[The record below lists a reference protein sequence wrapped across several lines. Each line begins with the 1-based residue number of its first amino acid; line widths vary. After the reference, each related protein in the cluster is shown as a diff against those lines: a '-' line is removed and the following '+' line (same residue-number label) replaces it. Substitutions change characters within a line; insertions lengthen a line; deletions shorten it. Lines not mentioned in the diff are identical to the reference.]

1 MEFSGS
7 RFIVIEGKW
16 VCEVMEAKGS
26 KEFGHFIDRCK
37 LVDLPLLG
45 KKFTW
50 IGPDNKRSKLDR
62 FLLEEEW
69 LVQLKDL
76 QQQGL
81 NKTISDHIL
90 VLLVNE
96 TIEWGPR
103 PFKFVNGWFKKQD
116 CRRLIE
122 KEWLGMSS
130 LKGKMAGKLQ
140 KLKGALK
147 KWNVDV
153 GDVLEKRIIKNEDR
167 IKEIDEASEHRMLT
181 EILNEEI
188 SLRFEE
194 PYLMDGIKEA
204 VWSCDESKAPRLD
217 GDNEGVTRA
226 LFLSSVAAND
236 TDLIEIS
243 AVMLALE

>member
-1 MEFSGS
+1 
-7 RFIVIEGKW
+7 
-16 VCEVMEAKGS
+16 KGS
-26 KEFGHFIDRCK
+26 KEFGQFIDRCK

-69 LVQLKDL
+69 LVQFKDL

-103 PFKFVNGWFKKQD
+103 SFKFVNGWFKKQD
-116 CRRLIE
+116 CKRLIE
-122 KEWLGMSS
+122 KEWSGMSS
-130 LKGKMAGKLQ
+130 LKGQMAGKLR

-147 KWNVDV
+147 KWNVDA
-153 GDVLEKRIIKNEDR
+153 GNVLEKRIIKNEDR

-181 EILNEEI
+181 E
-188 SLRFEE
+188 
-194 PYLMDGIKEA
+194 
-204 VWSCDESKAPRLD
+204 
-217 GDNEGVTRA
+217 
-226 LFLSSVAAND
+226 
-236 TDLIEIS
+236 
-243 AVMLALE
+243 